1 MSKKRVRWM
10 LGIALAFV
18 CAAPFLPW
26 QALAQ
31 QAAVKREPKATLRI
45 YQTVDTIVAEKQRLT
60 PDEYRRLRRTMIGFM
75 FTERVLGAVL
85 RDPKVA
91 YLKLDMDQL
100 RERILVDDVP
110 DSEFLIV
117 KVREFNDV
125 DAKVVLRAVVDSF
138 MRNSIESLRMN
149 KIDRLEKLRRL
160 WEGYQRSLK
169 AKRTAIRALSVSDN
183 QPENQDLHRQI
194 TGKRMTTDLL
204 EIDKL
209 ELSKV
214 ALATK
219 LERLKALKRVDDED
233 RKELRRIEDEAA
245 VVEAQL
251 TLLKKRIVV
260 ETAILREPLVGSTSF
275 DFTQEMDEI
284 KLASESALKI
294 GKEIELIEIE
304 LQAPDPVQVVE
315 LP

>member
-31 QAAVKREPKATLRI
+31 KPVKQSFPQALLRVHRNVDKVLGNREAMT
-45 YQTVDTIVAEKQRLT
+45 AEQYSQ
-60 PDEYRRLRRTMIGFM
+60 YRRTIMLSMTTQLI
-75 FTERVLGAVL
+75 LGPVL
-85 RDPKVA
+85 RDPKIA
-91 YLKLDMDQL
+91 YLKLDLDEL
-100 RERILVDDVP
+100 CEKIHVDEVP
-110 DSEFLIV
+110 DSELFTVHLG
-117 KVREFNDV
+117 EMNEA
-125 DAKVVLRAVVDSF
+125 DAKVLLRALVDSF
-138 MRNSIESLRMN
+138 MRNSIDSIRRN
-149 KIDRLEKLRRL
+149 KIDRLEKLRGL
-160 WEGYQRSLK
+160 WEVHQKSLK
-169 AKRTAIRALSVSDN
+169 AKRNVIRAGPGSDN
-183 QPENQDLHRQI
+183 QQENQELHRKI
-194 TGKRMTTDLL
+194 TGRRMTTDLL

-214 ALATK
+214 GLATK

-245 VVEAQL
+245 VVDAQL
-251 TLLKKRIVV
+251 TLLKKRIVS
-260 ETAILREPLVGSTSF
+260 ETEILKQPLAGSNSF

-294 GKEIELIEIE
+294 GREIESIEIE
-304 LQAPDPVQVVE
+304 LQAPDPIQVVE